1 MTKFRKWKRL
11 TYPDAGDRSVCG
23 GFATTAVAVTIV
35 PLLFVEVL
43 HTVTS
48 AGVVI
53 MSDPFEFIVET
64 IGFDRVAVGCVVTVL
79 VSPGD
84 VAGTTVTS
92 D

>member
-1 MTKFRKWKRL
+1 M

-43 HTVTS
+43 HIVTS
-48 AGVVI
+48 PGVV
-53 MSDPFEFIVET
+53 MMCDPFELVIVET
-64 IGFDRVAVGCVVTVL
+64 TGFDRVAVGCVVIVL